1 MGVVI
6 GAPLPDLI
14 TFSVANIWGNP
25 FFSRRLF
32 ILDLNTLEAHL
43 RPGASFS
50 KSSVPFWA
58 ILFLA
63 EGFLNWYNIQ
73 SRLFKFY
80 VKPGVTVNA

>member
-1 MGVVI
+1 MVI
-6 GAPLPDLI
+6 GVPLSDLFTI
-14 TFSVANIWGNP
+14 EAANVLGKL